1 MYLHRTWNAA
11 HSKLPYERTL
21 SAGELSCA
29 ISLEGHPVQGVVAT
43 ISSTS
48 KDALEGA
55 VIQIQGDQLY
65 ASSLGCSKL
74 QVMLPFGVD
83 GSKAKGQM
91 QGEQIIVKMQ
101 YAPLQSVW
109 AS

>member
-1 MYLHRTWNAA
+1 MQR
-11 HSKLPYERTL
+11 
-21 SAGELSCA
+21 
-29 ISLEGHPVQGVVAT
+29 VVAT

-48 KDALEGA
+48 NDAVEGA

-65 ASSLGCSKL
+65 ASSPGCSNL
-74 QVMLPFGVD
+74 QVMLPFGVN

-91 QGEQIIVKMQ
+91 QGGQIIVRME